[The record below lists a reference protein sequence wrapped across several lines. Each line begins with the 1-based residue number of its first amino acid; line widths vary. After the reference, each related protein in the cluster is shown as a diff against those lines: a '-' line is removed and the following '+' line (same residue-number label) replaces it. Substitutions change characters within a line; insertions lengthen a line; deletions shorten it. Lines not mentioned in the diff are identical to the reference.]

1 MAQKRI
7 TARIAGRV
15 QMVMFRDFASR
26 KARGLG
32 LTGFVKNDADGS
44 VKVVAEGDEDVLK
57 QFIELLREGPLFA
70 KVENIMVDWEE
81 PTFEFTS
88 FEIIY

>member
-7 TARIAGRV
+7 TARITGRV
-15 QMVMFRDFASR
+15 QMVMFRDFAKR

-32 LTGFVKNDADGS
+32 LAGFVKNDTEGS
-44 VKVVAEGDEDVLK
+44 VKVVAEGDDEALRKFV
-57 QFIELLREGPLFA
+57 ELLREGPLFG
-70 KVENIMVDWEE
+70 KVENITVDWEK
-81 PTFEFTS
+81 PAFEFTS

>member
-7 TARIAGRV
+7 TARVAGRV
-15 QMVMFRDFASR
+15 QMVMFRDFAQR

-32 LTGFVKNDADGS
+32 LAGFVKNNADGG
-44 VKVVAEGDEDVLK
+44 VEVVAEGDEEALG
-57 QFIELLREGPLFA
+57 QFVELLREGPLFG
-70 KVENIMVDWEE
+70 KVENIMVDWKE
-81 PTFEFTS
+81 PTFEFAS

>member
-7 TARIAGRV
+7 TARITGRV
-15 QMVMFRDFASR
+15 QMVMFRDFAQR
-26 KARGLG
+26 KARGFG
-32 LTGFVKNDADGS
+32 LTGFVKNNADGD
-44 VKVVAEGDEDVLK
+44 VEVVAEGDEDILR

-70 KVENIMVDWEE
+70 KVENIMVDWAE
-81 PTFEFTS
+81 PAFEFVS